1 MLQLS
6 HPMWG
11 FSHEKYIFRLVYG
24 RKKKHQQSQLEHT
37 RFIFM
42 LSKITPTQVPTLGH
56 PIAQFDPDQVW
67 AHSLVFLKL
76 TRTPKMEFMPA
87 LCGLLPA
94 ARQQRVPGLA

>member
-1 MLQLS
+1 
-6 HPMWG
+6 
-11 FSHEKYIFRLVYG
+11 
-24 RKKKHQQSQLEHT
+24 
-37 RFIFM
+37 M